1 MNDVNVGYSK
11 NDFLYYKYAFD
22 SSGKEQYNCS
32 DKTIVSGVLKEICGT
47 STQEGFDKCSKNF
60 ITNLCI
66 NKEYADKLVNQKIH
80 HSGSDELY
88 QNTTAQYNIE
98 RLNLFNLGIGV
109 IISGFFIMNM

>member
-32 DKTIVSGVLKEICGT
+32 NNTIVSGVLKNTCDAIPSDGI
-47 STQEGFDKCSKNF
+47 DMCSDTFKS
-60 ITNLCI
+60 NLCK

>member
-32 DKTIVSGVLKEICGT
+32 DNTIVPGVLKNTCGT
-47 STQEGFDKCSKNF
+47 PPPNGNDMCSQNF
-60 ITNLCI
+60 ITNLCK